1 MTNYE
6 EARLKLTNRQLK
18 KLKSEAKIKTGKIL
32 RINKKIF
39 QDEELLPNLF
49 LTTRQTS
56 KLRNAFANNKSKK

>member
-32 RINKKIF
+32 RINKKTF

-56 KLRNAFANNKSKK
+56 KLRNAFANNKSK

>member
-32 RINKKIF
+32 RINKKTF
-39 QDEELLPNLF
+39 QDEELSPNLF

>member
-18 KLKSEAKIKTGKIL
+18 KLKSESKIKTGKIL
-32 RINKKIF
+32 RINKKTF

>member
-6 EARLKLTNRQLK
+6 EARLKLTNKQLK

-32 RINKKIF
+32 RINKKTF

>member
-32 RINKKIF
+32 RINKKTF

>member
-32 RINKKIF
+32 RINKKTF

-49 LTTRQTS
+49 LTTRQTN

>member
-1 MTNYE
+1 M
-6 EARLKLTNRQLK
+6 K
-18 KLKSEAKIKTGKIL
+18 KLKSESKIKTGKIL
-32 RINKKIF
+32 RINKKTF

>member
-18 KLKSEAKIKTGKIL
+18 KLKSESKIKTGKIL
-32 RINKKIF
+32 RINKKTF

-56 KLRNAFANNKSKK
+56 KLRNACANNKSKK